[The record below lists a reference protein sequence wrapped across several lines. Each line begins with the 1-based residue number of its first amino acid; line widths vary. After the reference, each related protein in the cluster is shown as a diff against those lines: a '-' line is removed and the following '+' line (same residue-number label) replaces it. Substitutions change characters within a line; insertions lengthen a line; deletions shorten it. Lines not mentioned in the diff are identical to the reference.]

1 MEMSKKLVLL
11 LMVLNI
17 TTVDWDLGNF
27 FQKLKERKKEERRRR
42 DREDLLIICRQLH
55 LLVILPS

>member
-1 MEMSKKLVLL
+1 MPKKKVWGAIYKIIFPILP
-11 LMVLNI
+11 
-17 TTVDWDLGNF
+17 NF